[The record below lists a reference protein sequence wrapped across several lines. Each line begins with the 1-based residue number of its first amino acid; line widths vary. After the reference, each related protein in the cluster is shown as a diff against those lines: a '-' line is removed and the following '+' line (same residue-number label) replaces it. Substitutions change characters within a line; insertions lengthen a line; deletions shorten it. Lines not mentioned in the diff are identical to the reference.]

1 MWTRPEDSTISP
13 AIRQEREN
21 VKKSNLAYLAEI
33 EQLRRRLARLDDGF
47 AIARED
53 ALSDGSRACL
63 ERFRDLCRSRF
74 QPDCRT
80 VRTELEKIDAGLVP
94 GEEWHEEAR
103 AAVRNLQKKLGESL
117 ARFVGTPN
125 RLMRNAEL
133 ISRIAPQ
140 RTSSGPHARLRSSV
154 VDPEGT
160 DPDLRETDPP
170 VPCPLCGSTLMTDK
184 EFTLLSCPGCG
195 VRESLEP
202 DPPGNASGEDS
213 LSEGS

>member
-1 MWTRPEDSTISP
+1 M
-13 AIRQEREN
+13 
-21 VKKSNLAYLAEI
+21 KKSNLAFLAEI
-33 EQLRRRLARLDDGF
+33 EQLRRRLARLGDGF

-53 ALSDGSRACL
+53 ALSDGSRASL
-63 ERFRDLCRSRF
+63 EHFRELCRSRF

-80 VRTELEKIDAGLVP
+80 IRTELEKIDAGLIP

-140 RTSSGPHARLRSSV
+140 RNDSGPYARLRSPAF
-154 VDPEGT
+154 DPDGT

-170 VPCPLCGSTLMTDK
+170 VPCPMCGSTLMTDK
-184 EFTLLSCPGCG
+184 EFTLLSCPRCG

-202 DPPGNASGEDS
+202 DLPEEAHGEDS

>member
-1 MWTRPEDSTISP
+1 M
-13 AIRQEREN
+13 QEREI
-21 VKKSNLAYLAEI
+21 VKKSNLAFLAEI

-53 ALSDGSRACL
+53 ALTDGSRACL
-63 ERFRDLCRSRF
+63 ERFRELCRTRF
-74 QPDCRT
+74 QTECRT
-80 VRTELEKIDAGLVP
+80 VRTELEKIDSSLIP

-103 AAVRNLQKKLGESL
+103 SAVRNLQKKLGESL

-140 RTSSGPHARLRSSV
+140 RKDSGPHSRLCSPA
-154 VDPEGT
+154 VDPDGT

-184 EFTLLSCPGCG
+184 EFTLLSCPCCG
-195 VRESLEP
+195 VCESLEP
-202 DPPGNASGEDS
+202 DLPGNASGGDTS
-213 LSEGS
+213 PEGS